1 MYRLLN
7 CVYDWLTSDRADRFV
22 AGVLVVWLGI
32 MSLMVGL
39 TIIWAVIG

>member
-1 MYRLLN
+1 MYRLLDK
-7 CVYDWLTSDRADRFV
+7 VHDWITSDRADRFV

-39 TIIWAVIG
+39 TIIWAVIR